1 MTAAPGNMRGKAL
14 TITAQPQLLE
24 MTFTMLDNTDTI
36 EIHGIVLRPATNEVF
51 VEGRPLSLTK
61 TEFRLLHFLASH
73 PGTVHTRQQ
82 IIEAVQGPDYP
93 ATERSVDSQV
103 MGLRKQLG
111 EHGRL
116 IESVR
121 GVGYRFRGSNR

>member
-1 MTAAPGNMRGKAL
+1 
-14 TITAQPQLLE
+14 
-24 MTFTMLDNTDTI
+24 MLDNTDTI
-36 EIHGIVLRPATNEVF
+36 EIHGIVLRLATSEVF

-61 TEFRLLHFLASH
+61 TEFRLLHFLAGH
-73 PGTVHTRQQ
+73 AGTLHTRQQ
-82 IIEAVQGPDYP
+82 IIKAVQGPDYP

-103 MGLRKQLG
+103 MGLRKQLS

-121 GVGYRFRGSNR
+121 GVGYRFKGSNR